1 MPVPLSAVP
10 IERGARMAPGSQRSR
25 ATLAAPALFLLVP
38 PAISAGATSGPV
50 QPRGCV
56 AREARPPVRATFG
69 GGNTAPAPWP
79 AKVLVKKATVQVL
92 DSATKTAY
100 GLVPENPY
108 SEGPVL
114 LEAFPLSGGTV
125 RKGPT
130 FALSGYSDTVA
141 LAGGSLWVTGSSEK
155 GAAASGPSLCQVN
168 PTTLQV
174 VRLVHL
180 PPPARGKAEELP
192 VAVSAGSPGTI
203 WAGYRNTLVHLEVRN
218 GAILATATVPS
229 GVIAGLATN
238 PTGRLLYVSLSYPT
252 ISGKQVDAAV
262 EERAA
267 SSGRLLAST
276 SATSPVTGSVAGGPL
291 TALPDGVAT
300 SFRTGMMGLTVLLAA
315 RASWRSTLPAWE
327 RSYRGMDRP
336 PANIFSWPMS
346 ASTLYASDT
355 LWIENGW
362 GVLACV
368 DPATGAV
375 RDSEQSQQVGGDI
388 SELLGTE
395 EHSRQLVVST
405 MGGAILAITPPS
417 TCTG

>member
-1 MPVPLSAVP
+1 M
-10 IERGARMAPGSQRSR
+10 
-25 ATLAAPALFLLVP
+25 T
-38 PAISAGATSGPV
+38 
-50 QPRGCV
+50 
-56 AREARPPVRATFG
+56 ATFG
-69 GGNTAPAPWP
+69 GGNSAPAPWP

-100 GLVPENPY
+100 GLVSENPY

-130 FALSGYSDTVA
+130 FALSGYSDSLA
-141 LAGGSLWVTGSSEK
+141 LAGGSLWVSGSTGK
-155 GAAASGPSLCQVN
+155 GDTSSGPSLCQVN
-168 PTTLQV
+168 PTTLHV

-180 PPPARGKAEELP
+180 PPPGRRKDEGLA
-192 VAVSAGSPGTI
+192 VVVSAGSPGTI
-203 WAGYRNTLVHLEVRN
+203 WAGYQSTLVHLEVRS

-229 GVIAGLATN
+229 GTIASLATN
-238 PTGRLLYVSLSYPT
+238 PTDRLLYVSLSYPT

-262 EERAA
+262 EERIA
-267 SSGRLLAST
+267 SSGRMLAT
-276 SATSPVTGSVAGGPL
+276 TPATSPVIGSVAGGSL

-300 SFRTGMMGLTVLLAA
+300 SFRTGMMGLTVLLGAA
-315 RASWRSTLPAWE
+315 GLVVINPPGLGTA
-327 RSYRGMDRP
+327 YRGTDRP

-388 SELLGTE
+388 LELLGTE
-395 EHSRQLVVST
+395 QHSRRLVVST

-417 TCTG
+417 ACTG